1 MGKECH
7 AANAGKTKARE
18 CKAVETTG
26 ATAQNTH
33 KQAKE
38 TKQNQRSKE
47 SSRKFYFY
55 LLIDIVPS

>member
-1 MGKECH
+1 MLEH
-7 AANAGKTKARE
+7 
-18 CKAVETTG
+18 KAVETTG
-26 ATAQNTH
+26 TTAQNTY

-55 LLIDIVPS
+55 WLIDRVPL